1 MDLKRI
7 AKDTARTMQSYLTYQ
22 AVRTVLAQITE
33 TNPPLALW
41 LHGFS
46 SNDKIQDG
54 EAYIEDLFLA
64 KPELAL
70 RVMIVREHIAEEVAE
85 FLPEMVRTGIKQA
98 NMQQRRQHLE
108 RITQLSTSDLSNHPD
123 QSTTEPNLD
132 NPPR

>member
-22 AVRTVLAQITE
+22 AVRTVLTQITE

-108 RITQLSTSDLSNHPD
+108 RITQLSTSDLSTNSEP
-123 QSTTEPNLD
+123 TTEPNLD

>member
-41 LHGFS
+41 LHSFS

-85 FLPEMVRTGIKQA
+85 YLPEMVRTGIKQA

-108 RITQLSTSDLSNHPD
+108 RITQLSTSDLSTQEEP
-123 QSTTEPNLD
+123 TTEPNLD
-132 NPPR
+132 NSPG